1 MTYVM
6 FTHFSDALMFS
17 PQNIYSFLIFNIN
30 NSTLNSKKYNTI
42 TLNIE
47 LGAYM
52 ILVFGATGKTGS
64 EIIKQL
70 LIRKVSIRV
79 LIRDPDKAN
88 DFKAKGIDVV
98 VGDAS
103 DIHTL
108 TIAFKGIDK
117 VYMALANSEN
127 LLKQEMLITDCA
139 KQAKVSL
146 LVKQSSLETLTFP
159 NNPIPEAHL
168 KSEKYIKDSGLNWV
182 IIRPTFFNQMLLM
195 CAHTIKAKNT
205 LSFPM
210 GKGCVAATDV
220 RDVAEITAIVLTEKG
235 HINKSYDISGP
246 ELLSFESIAA
256 IFSKVLNKEITYSA
270 QSLSDYRKMLETR
283 LSDNWRVNA
292 VCEEINTL
300 ANGGTNST
308 AIDDTKR
315 ILGRTPRTV
324 QQFIE
329 DYRKAFTQE

>member
-1 MTYVM
+1 
-6 FTHFSDALMFS
+6 
-17 PQNIYSFLIFNIN
+17 
-30 NSTLNSKKYNTI
+30 
-42 TLNIE
+42 
-47 LGAYM
+47 M

-79 LIRDPDKAN
+79 LIRDPDKADN
-88 DFKAKGIDVV
+88 FKAKGIDVV

-117 VYMALANSEN
+117 VYMALANSEK

-139 KQAKVSL
+139 KQAKVNL

-195 CAHTIKAKNT
+195 CAHTIKVQNT

-220 RDVAEITAIVLTEKG
+220 RDVAEIAAIVLTEKG
-235 HINKSYDISGP
+235 HINKSYDISGA

-270 QSLSDYRKMLETR
+270 QALADYRKILETR

-300 ANGGTNST
+300 ASGGTNSI

-315 ILGRTPRTV
+315 ILGRSPRTV

-329 DYRKAFTQE
+329 DYRKAFIQE